1 MKVLVALQFRHPYS
15 FGDKSVLPA
24 IMDFS
29 LNKILNPEPAL
40 ISFEE
45 FLIQCMV
52 LVKSVLEC
60 KEYKPKLTG
69 RVINE
74 SGDSLERRKKNISMF
89 VADMLASIL
98 ANDRVALLC
107 NVLIRR

>member
-1 MKVLVALQFRHPYS
+1 MKVLVALQCRHPYS

-24 IMDFS
+24 IMDFC
-29 LNKILNPEPAL
+29 LNKIINPEPAL
-40 ISFEE
+40 VSFEE

-52 LVKSVLEC
+52 LVKSMLEC

-74 SGDSLERRKKNISMF
+74 SGDSLEQRKKNISTLT
-89 VADMLASIL
+89 ADVKHDS
-98 ANDRVALLC
+98 
-107 NVLIRR
+107 